1 MDDIVIAI
9 RTCKRLDVIE
19 QQTLNV
25 VKDLPF
31 KIYIFCPE
39 SEKKE
44 YLKKYKGVY
53 TITRGSDEGLNVANE
68 MIYNYF
74 PKNKKIVV
82 CDDDVKGFWEMK
94 DNVLV
99 EGNLEKYIIEGFTQ
113 CEENGFKLFG
123 FYPVKNA
130 YFMKDRKELDLGLNY
145 IQGGIFGVLNNRA
158 VLVGG
163 DDYREDYERSIKHY
177 IDYGGN
183 IRFNHA
189 VVEHIMVNNKGGLND
204 TRTNEKMVKSTEY
217 MLNTYGM
224 YLREKKCKSKYR
236 EIQIINKPYN
246 TAYHLEKQLNCITWS
261 KNTDRPNVSGKDESK
276 STKQNPV
283 GFPCYSY
290 TFGYIRPRR
299 AKLGTRELTRI
310 THKYPIVYN
319 LAKKYLQELM
329 PDFPFS
335 TITINKDITCLPH
348 TDKYNQS
355 DSVIVAFGD
364 YTEGGNLY
372 IKIDETEHKINVKNK
387 PYIFNGRNLH
397 WNDKANGSRY
407 SLVYFNL

>member
-1 MDDIVIAI
+1 MDDIVIVI
-9 RTCKRLDVIE
+9 RTCKRIDVIE
-19 QQTLNV
+19 KQTLSI

-39 SEKKE
+39 SEKKD

-53 TITRGSDEGLNVANE
+53 TITRGSDEGLNIANE

-82 CDDDVKGFWEMK
+82 CDDDVKAFWEMK
-94 DNVLV
+94 DGKLV
-99 EGNLEKYIIEGFTQ
+99 TGNLEKYIVEGFTQ

-130 YFMKDRKELDLGLNY
+130 YFMKDRKQLDLGLNY
-145 IQGGIFGVLNNRA
+145 IQGGIFGVLNDRK

-183 IRFNHA
+183 VRFNQA

-204 TRTNEKMVKSTEY
+204 KRTNEKMIKSTEY
-217 MLNTYGM
+217 MLNTYSK

-246 TAYHLEKQLNCITWS
+246 TSYHLEKQLNNITWS
-261 KNTDRPNVSGKDESK
+261 KNTK
-276 STKQNPV
+276 
-283 GFPCYSY
+283 Y
-290 TFGYIRPRR
+290 T
-299 AKLGTRELTRI
+299 T
-310 THKYPIVYN
+310 
-319 LAKKYLQELM
+319 
-329 PDFPFS
+329 
-335 TITINKDITCLPH
+335 
-348 TDKYNQS
+348 
-355 DSVIVAFGD
+355 
-364 YTEGGNLY
+364 LY
-372 IKIDETEHKINVKNK
+372 II
-387 PYIFNGRNLH
+387 
-397 WNDKANGSRY
+397 
-407 SLVYFNL
+407 